1 MWCTIKT
8 ALLNLCGIR
17 PPDRAH
23 AERLRVWQYRVDR
36 ATTADELQGIA
47 DAAIAAGMIADVE
60 AMLDRKY
67 LPPDEAAAW
76 RLYRN
81 YYEEAAE

>member
-8 ALLNLCGIR
+8 ALLNMCGIR

-36 ATTADELQGIA
+36 ATTADELQAIA
-47 DAAIAAGMIADVE
+47 DTAIAAGVIADVE
-60 AMLDRKY
+60 AMLDAKR
-67 LPPDEAAAW
+67 LPPDEAAAML
-76 RLYRN
+76 LYRN
-81 YYEEAAE
+81 YYKESVE